1 MTKVAVVVGVGPGL
15 GGAAAR
21 RFAKGGYAVAM
32 MARSHAKLEGLAA
45 SIADEGGRAI
55 GVAVDAGEP
64 DSVSRAFA
72 EVRRGL
78 GDPDVLVYNAG
89 AFEVGGLMELSPAQF
104 ERSWR
109 INAFGAFLAARE
121 VAPAMIERGAGTMIF
136 TGATASLR
144 GGARFSA
151 LASPKFAL
159 RALAQSLARELGPQ
173 GVHVAHV
180 IIDGQIDLP
189 RTRAMSPERGDET
202 FLAPDAIAETY
213 WQLHAQH
220 RTAWTHELDLRPAV
234 ERW

>member
-1 MTKVAVVVGVGPGL
+1 MTKVAAIVGVGPGL

-21 RFAKGGYAVAM
+21 RFARGGYAVAM
-32 MARSHAKLEGLAA
+32 MARSREKLEALAA
-45 SIADEGGRAI
+45 KIAEGGGRAI
-55 GVAVDAGEP
+55 AVTADAGEAE
-64 DSVSRAFA
+64 SVGGAFA
-72 EVRRGL
+72 EVRSQL
-78 GDPDVLVYNAG
+78 GAPDVLVYNAG
-89 AFEVGGLMELSPAQF
+89 AFTMGGLLELSPDDL

-109 INAFGAFLAARE
+109 TNAFGAFLAARE

-144 GGARFSA
+144 GGARFGA
-151 LASPKFAL
+151 LAAPKFAL
-159 RALAQSLARELGPQ
+159 RALAQSIARELAPK

-189 RTRAMSPERGDET
+189 RTPAMLPDRGDET
-202 FLAPDAIAETY
+202 VLSPDAIAETY
-213 WQLHAQH
+213 WHLHAQD